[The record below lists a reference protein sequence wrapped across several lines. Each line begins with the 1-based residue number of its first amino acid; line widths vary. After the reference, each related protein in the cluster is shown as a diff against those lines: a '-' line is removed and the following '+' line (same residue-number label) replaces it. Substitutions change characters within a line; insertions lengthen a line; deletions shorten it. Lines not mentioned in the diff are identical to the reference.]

1 MRSRTTS
8 RFWDAY
14 AELPERVKRRARK
27 AYELFDDNPRHP
39 SLRFKKVHTERPIY
53 SVRITRDYRAVGVQ
67 KEASIIWFWIGSHED
82 YRSVNTFLK
91 FVSVHS

>member
-1 MRSRTTS
+1 VRSRTTS

-14 AELPERVKRRARK
+14 AKLPERVKRRARK
-27 AYELFDDNPRHP
+27 AYELFDENPRHP
-39 SLRFKKVHTERPIY
+39 SLRFKKVHADQPIY

-82 YRSVNTFLK
+82 YDRLLDRL
-91 FVSVHS
+91 